1 MSPLRFRVGIFRIT
15 MKTNHF
21 LFVLIPLLVGC
32 GNDSVNDIS
41 SQLSTIQ
48 NLEESNNTTTTLT
61 PFQSYITKLE
71 EDNNI
76 SYDKIVNT
84 RGAYITS
91 MCYTKT
97 NDTLKDMVSNP
108 CYSCHTKGKLPN
120 YYNDT
125 NLQEEYNFPAEVMKN
140 PFSNL
145 FKDRSIQA
153 GALTDSVILDYVRA
167 SNYFNSDAEIVLA
180 KELPQTWKGYRPDC
194 YFNFD
199 EEGFDQDKEEAY
211 TGWRAFR
218 YYPFLGT
225 FWPTNGSTDDVLIRL
240 DTLFRVDENNT
251 FDKAVYKLN
260 LAIVEALVKQ
270 KEIALDQGI
279 DETLYGVDINANGI
293 VDRAFTVSNKIT
305 SYVGLAKLY
314 LSEEKVHLAAGLFP
328 ENTEFLHSVRYLDWD
343 DKKEQIALSARMKE
357 LRYAKKY
364 IWKSY
369 GEIQR
374 AAQSELWEAQALDSN
389 EAQIAL
395 FRGNYEEGL
404 RNETGWVY
412 QGFIEDN
419 KGKLRPQTHEETI
432 ACMGCHSHLGATTD
446 STFAFARKFEG
457 VDKDQKE
464 YGWNHWSQKGL
475 NGIKEP
481 RIAYQDHGL
490 QYEYSFYLQNNHSGN
505 EFRNNDEVKRKFF
518 DENGS
523 VEQEMIEALH
533 DDVTLLLFPSKT
545 RALELNKGYKTMVEE
560 QSYIYG
566 RDANVKV
573 MENVYTEIKEGST
586 TGITKPIVR
595 P

>member
-1 MSPLRFRVGIFRIT
+1 
-15 MKTNHF
+15 MKTKNF

-32 GNDSVNDIS
+32 GNDSVSDIS
-41 SQLSTIQ
+41 SQQSTIQ
-48 NLEESNNTTTTLT
+48 NLEESNNTTTALT

-97 NDTLKDMVSNP
+97 SDTLTDVISNP
-108 CYSCHTKGKLPN
+108 CYSCHTKGNIPN

-140 PFSNL
+140 PFTNL
-145 FKDRSIQA
+145 FKDRSA
-153 GALTDSVILDYVRA
+153 KVAVIDDNAILAYVRA
-167 SNYFNSDAEIVLA
+167 SNYFNSDGEIVLSKA
-180 KELPQTWKGYRPDC
+180 LPEVWQGYRPDC

-199 EEGFDQDKEEAY
+199 EEGFDKDKEGSY

-240 DTLFRVDENNT
+240 DTPFMQDENGT
-251 FDKAVYKLN
+251 FNKEVYRLN

-270 KEIALDQGI
+270 KVITFDFVV

-293 VDRAFTVSNKIT
+293 VDRANTISPKIK
-305 SYVGLAKLY
+305 SYVGLAKLF
-314 LSEEKVHLAAGLFP
+314 LREEKVHLAPGLFP

-343 DKKEQIALSARMKE
+343 ETQDQIALSARMKE
-357 LRYAKKY
+357 LRYAKKTT
-364 IWKSY
+364 WKTY

-374 AAQSELWEAQALDSN
+374 AAESELWEALALDSS

-404 RNETGWVY
+404 RNEIGWVY
-412 QGFIEDN
+412 QGFIED
-419 KGKLRPQTHEETI
+419 KTGELRPQTHEETI
-432 ACMGCHSHLGATTD
+432 SCMGCHSHLGATTD
-446 STFAFARKFEG
+446 STFAYARKFEG
-457 VDKDQKE
+457 LEKDKTD
-464 YGWNHWSQKGL
+464 YGWSHWSQKGL

-481 RIAYQDHGL
+481 KVEYKVYAE

-505 EFRNNDEVKRKFF
+505 EFRNNDEVQNKFF
-518 DENGS
+518 DANGS
-523 VEQEMIEALH
+523 VKQEMIETLH
-533 DDVTLLLFPSKT
+533 DDITVLLFPSKV
-545 RALELNKGYKTMVEE
+545 RALNLNKGYKVMVEE

-566 RDANVKV
+566 RDANVEA
-573 MENVYTEIKEGST
+573 MDNVYTEIKEGLK
-586 TGITKPIVR
+586 TGIENPIVR